1 MAKLVLAFAVEM
13 DLVRDCLDDL
23 MRIHEA
29 LTYRH
34 GDRFRSLERRIE
46 AVEEDLTGTE
56 AFGWPEIE
64 PGRMVMTP
72 PPRWVAL
79 IEEARALGVI

>member
-1 MAKLVLAFAVEM
+1 ME
-13 DLVRDCLDDL
+13 LVRDCLDDL

-34 GDRFRSLERRIE
+34 GERFRDLERR
-46 AVEEDLTGTE
+46 VEGVTEDMGTTE
-56 AFGWPEIE
+56 SYGWPEIE

-79 IEEARALGVI
+79 VDEARAMGVI